1 VVPLGH
7 INLKKIDS
15 YSSIRTK
22 AFNRDFDRV
31 IGFRPTGWSL
41 SSKGSGIVKTSTKG
55 NLTVHGVP
63 YSEHS
68 SFPELLDCLDC
79 LKPRKIVP
87 TVSVSK
93 SDAQVDEMVKS
104 LKAKR
109 AGSNS
114 I

>member
-1 VVPLGH
+1 M
-7 INLKKIDS
+7 NLNKLDS
-15 YSSIRTK
+15 YSSIKTT
-22 AFNRDFDRV
+22 AFSRDFDRV
-31 IGFRPTGWSL
+31 IGFRPTGWTL
-41 SSKGSGIVKTSTKG
+41 SAKGIGLVKTTTKG

-68 SFPELLDCLDC
+68 SFPELVDCLDC

-87 TVSVSK
+87 TVSVGK
-93 SDAQVDEMVKS
+93 SDAQVDVLVKS
-104 LKAKR
+104 LKARR